1 MALPVTILSGFLG
14 SGKTTLLNH
23 LLRAPNRRRY
33 AMVVNDFGSINI
45 DAGLIDQH
53 DGQTMTLSNG
63 CVCCTIGD
71 SFISTLLD
79 LTRQADQFDHVV
91 IEASGVADPAR
102 LADFAQIDKDLC
114 LDGII
119 VMADAGAFCEQYN
132 DPRLTDTIERQIN
145 AADLFVLNKMDLAKP
160 GQAAQCADILHGY
173 KPDTRIVETVQASL
187 PLPLL
192 FGTHGETPLPAAAHA
207 HALPFTTWQGKSG
220 EPLDRER
227 LQRFL
232 EALPNE
238 VIRAKGI
245 VYFAGDACAHS
256 IQLAG
261 NRLDCRPLKANPER
275 AASEL
280 VIIGVSPFPTDVHL
294 TAQFEWCV
302 SSAGSDENN
311 SVQPITEL

>member
-1 MALPVTILSGFLG
+1 
-14 SGKTTLLNH
+14 
-23 LLRAPNRRRY
+23 
-33 AMVVNDFGSINI
+33 
-45 DAGLIDQH
+45 
-53 DGQTMTLSNG
+53 
-63 CVCCTIGD
+63 
-71 SFISTLLD
+71 
-79 LTRQADQFDHVV
+79 
-91 IEASGVADPAR
+91 
-102 LADFAQIDKDLC
+102 
-114 LDGII
+114 
-119 VMADAGAFCEQYN
+119 
-132 DPRLTDTIERQIN
+132 
-145 AADLFVLNKMDLAKP
+145 
-160 GQAAQCADILHGY
+160 
-173 KPDTRIVETVQASL
+173 
-187 PLPLL
+187 
-192 FGTHGETPLPAAAHA
+192 
-207 HALPFTTWQGKSG
+207 LPFTTWQGKSG

-275 AASEL
+275 TASEL